1 MLELPSEW
9 KLDPRE
15 IEVRLFQA
23 GEYIVKPGESDDA
36 IYVAID
42 GELTVHI
49 RVSCIPKES
58 IDS

>member
-15 IEVRLFQA
+15 IEVRAFQA

-49 RVSCIPKES
+49 RVSDES
-58 IDS
+58 F